1 MFGPPGLFD
10 YLDDRHAE
18 ALLRR
23 MWDWTAEGGRIV
35 FGNFHPNNPN
45 RNAMEWCWEWF
56 LNYRTADDLRML
68 CDKAGIPQSCVKIE
82 QEPLGICL
90 FCVVTR

>member
-1 MFGPPGLFD
+1 
-10 YLDDRHAE
+10 
-18 ALLRR
+18 
-23 MWDWTAEGGRIV
+23 MWDWTTEGGRIV
-35 FGNFHPNNPN
+35 FGNFHPGNPN

-56 LNYRTADDLRML
+56 LNYRSANDMRML

-82 QEPLGICL
+82 QEPLVICL